1 MWIQTF
7 VSYLKYERNLSARTI
22 EGYEADLKAFGR
34 YAKELDETLDW
45 TTVDE
50 DVIRDWMMKMT
61 ENGNRASSVGRRL
74 SSLRAFYKFLLR
86 RKMVERDPTRLIVS
100 PKKGKV
106 LPSFVREDQMDRL
119 LDGNYFPDS
128 FEGRQDRMMLLTFYS
143 TGVRLSELIGI
154 DVADMD
160 CGMCQLKVTGKR
172 NKQRIIPF
180 GQEMKEAVEDF
191 LAERKRFLEEK
202 GVNTTAFFVRPKDLM
217 RFAPGQV
224 RTKVNQYLGMVTTLK
239 KKSPHVLRHSFA
251 TSMLNHRADL
261 QSVKEL
267 LGHERLSTTEIY
279 THTSLEEI
287 KSMYNLA
294 HPRAEKRMRR

>member
-7 VSYLKYERNLSARTI
+7 VNYLRYERNLSARTI
-22 EGYEADLKAFGR
+22 EGYEADLKAFSR

-50 DVIRDWMMKMT
+50 DVIRDWMMKMA
-61 ENGNRASSVGRRL
+61 ECGNRASSVGRRL
-74 SSLRAFYKFLLR
+74 SSLRAFYKFLFR
-86 RKMVERDPTRLIVS
+86 RKMVACDPTHLIAS
-100 PKKGKV
+100 PKQEKV

-128 FEGRQDRMMLLTFYS
+128 FEGKQDRMMLLTFYS

-160 CGMCQLKVTGKR
+160 CGLCQLRVTGKR
-172 NKQRIIPF
+172 DKQRIIPF
-180 GQEMKEAVEDF
+180 GQEMKESVENF
-191 LAERKRFLEEK
+191 LAERRRFLEEK
-202 GVNTTAFFVRPKDLM
+202 GVSTSAFFVRPKDL
-217 RFAPGQV
+217 RRLTPGQV
-224 RTKVNQYLGMVTTLK
+224 RAKVNRYLGMVTTLK

-279 THTSLEEI
+279 THTSFEEL
-287 KSMYNLA
+287 KSMYNQA
-294 HPRAEKRMRR
+294 HPRVEKTRR